1 MCFNNWKKNKK
12 ITKSIT
18 KKCAFN
24 NLKKITHYYN
34 NGLEEDIYFA
44 KSVTLQYDGSSKTG
58 TAAFQLMRRNI
69 SFNLMT
75 ILLGIV
81 L

>member
-12 ITKSIT
+12 ITKNIT
-18 KKCAFN
+18 KKCLFN

-44 KSVTLQYDGSSKTG
+44 KSVTLQ
-58 TAAFQLMRRNI
+58 
-69 SFNLMT
+69 
-75 ILLGIV
+75 
-81 L
+81 

>member
-12 ITKSIT
+12 ITKNIT

-44 KSVTLQYDGSSKTG
+44 KSVTLQ
-58 TAAFQLMRRNI
+58 
-69 SFNLMT
+69 
-75 ILLGIV
+75 
-81 L
+81 